1 MATATSTIHPSP
13 IIDDTAERRRH
24 HRLRFEAD
32 AMLFSENTPDAA
44 GQPVRVFDISLAG
57 VGFRS
62 KRPLPLC
69 TLHSIEIAS
78 PTIHL
83 NSRLRITRCDRRTTG
98 YDVGGEFVER

>member
-1 MATATSTIHPSP
+1 
-13 IIDDTAERRRH
+13 
-24 HRLRFEAD
+24 
-32 AMLFSENTPDAA
+32 MLFSDHTPDAP
-44 GQPVRVFDISLAG
+44 GQPVRVFDISLVG

-62 KRPLPLC
+62 KQPLPLC
-69 TLHSIEIAS
+69 GLHFIEIAS